1 MGCDSWDR
9 MRGYHPT
16 AIPDQDTHQETLAR
30 HPLALIDARGADD
43 AIIIGHDNWADDAI
57 MIIGHDLEP

>member
-16 AIPDQDTHQETLAR
+16 AIPDHDTDQETLAR
-30 HPLALIDARGADD
+30 HPLALIDALGADD
-43 AIIIGHDNWADDAI
+43 AIIIGHDW
-57 MIIGHDLEP
+57 EP